1 MEIKTH
7 AFSPFFLMGDDACF
21 RLSSRARKDFR
32 SERLLLQWLTAYT
45 AKGFGDARL
54 MEQQGNTTQLQNLL
68 DLASEGNEEAY
79 GELLHAASERL
90 LKLTRKMIGGFP
102 RVRRWEATD
111 DVFQTA
117 AMRLYRSL
125 SEVQP
130 ESVRD
135 FFGLATTQIRRTLID
150 LARHHYG
157 PEGQGAKHHTD
168 GDGKAADDGVLR
180 QQAGDSLSPESLDEW
195 VQFHEAVERLPE
207 QEREVFQLLWYG
219 GLQQQEAAA
228 LIGVSIP
235 TVQRRWYQAQH
246 ALGVALRG
254 ELPA

>member
-1 MEIKTH
+1 MEH
-7 AFSPFFLMGDDACF
+7 
-21 RLSSRARKDFR
+21 
-32 SERLLLQWLTAYT
+32 
-45 AKGFGDARL
+45 
-54 MEQQGNTTQLQNLL
+54 QGNTTQLQALL

-79 GELLHAASERL
+79 GELVSQASERL

-157 PEGQGAKHHTD
+157 PEGHGAKHHTD
-168 GDGKAADDGVLR
+168 GDGRAADDGVLQR
-180 QQAGDSLSPESLDEW
+180 QAGDALSPESLDEW

-228 LIGVSIP
+228 VLRVSIP
-235 TVQRRWYQAQH
+235 TIQRRWYQAQH
-246 ALGVALRG
+246 ALGVALQG
-254 ELPA
+254 ESPA